1 MTEAEIAKDYVL
13 KHLKSN
19 KEFRLRLSELFLGK
33 CTDVDAE
40 YLLTA
45 MRVEWPNMGDA
56 EQLQLA
62 QAVAGA
68 RHYNAFIQVMT
79 T

>member
-1 MTEAEIAKDYVL
+1 MTEQEIAKSYVL
-13 KHLKSN
+13 NHLQSN
-19 KEFRLRLSELFLGK
+19 KEFRLRLSELFLGEYE
-33 CTDVDAE
+33 DVDAE

-45 MRVEWPNMGDA
+45 MKVEWANMSDA
-56 EQLQLA
+56 ERLHLA

-68 RHYNAFIQVMT
+68 HRYNAFIQVMT